1 MTSRFFTVRS
11 TDIAHDAIDG
21 ESVIIDM
28 AHGVYYRL
36 EGAAALAWQALLDG
50 AGTARIAADLGTRFA
65 ADEALVA
72 AEVDRFVDALQANGL
87 IEPCADAPD
96 APAPAPL
103 PLAERGPFAGLVI
116 HRFTDLQELF
126 WIDPVH
132 QVDDSGWPH
141 RALTTG

>member
-28 AHGVYYRL
+28 ARGIYYRL
-36 EGAAALAWQALLDG
+36 DGPTAVAWQALLEG
-50 AGTARIAADLGTRFA
+50 AGTMRIAAMLTARFA
-65 ADEALVA
+65 AEEPAVA
-72 AEVDRFVDALQANGL
+72 AEVDRFVDELHANGL
-87 IEPCADAPD
+87 IEPRDEADEAV
-96 APAPAPL
+96 PAIGAV
-103 PLAERGPFAGLVI
+103 AERAPFAGLVV

-132 QVDDSGWPH
+132 QVDDAGWPH

>member
-1 MTSRFFTVRS
+1 MTSRFFAVRS

-28 AHGVYYRL
+28 AQGVYYRL
-36 EGAAALAWQALLDG
+36 EGAAALAWQALIDG
-50 AGTARIAADLGTRFA
+50 TGTARIAADLSARFA
-65 ADEALVA
+65 ADEAAVA
-72 AEVDRFVDALQANGL
+72 AEVDRFVDDLQANGL
-87 IEPCADAPD
+87 IEPRADAAESSSPI
-96 APAPAPL
+96 AA
-103 PLAERGPFAGLVI
+103 LAERAPFAGLVV

-132 QVDDSGWPH
+132 QVDEAGWPH